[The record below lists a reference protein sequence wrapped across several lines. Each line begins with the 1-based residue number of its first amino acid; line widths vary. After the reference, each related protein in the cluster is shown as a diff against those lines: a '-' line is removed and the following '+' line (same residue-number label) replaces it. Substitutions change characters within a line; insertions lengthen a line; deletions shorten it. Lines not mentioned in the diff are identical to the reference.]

1 MPAPFPKPISKA
13 LGFSGF
19 PAAGDRLG
27 FWILGF
33 GFRFWVLDF
42 GFWFLGF
49 GFWFLGF
56 GLWVWIWGFGLR
68 VLELGFWILGH
79 KGLGYEVLGS
89 VHCRDSEAEDR
100 QIPVAVRNTRLPA
113 CPACR
118 SRNRRRAFGQP

>member
-33 GFRFWVLDF
+33 GFWFC
-42 GFWFLGF
+42 FLGF

-56 GLWVWIWGFGLR
+56 GFWILVFGFWTLGLD
-68 VLELGFWILGH
+68 LGFWI
-79 KGLGYEVLGS
+79 
-89 VHCRDSEAEDR
+89 
-100 QIPVAVRNTRLPA
+100 
-113 CPACR
+113 
-118 SRNRRRAFGQP
+118 